1 MDPIFLA
8 FASFGVFVFGISKG
22 GVPGPIAMLAV
33 PVMSFAMSPLQAAG
47 ILLPLLIIMDF
58 SAIYLYWKKWIN
70 NIVKIIIPASII
82 GILFG
87 AFTFQYTNENQIRIV
102 VGVISI
108 IFVFVSFIQRSNLLL
123 KPTNIKGYFWS
134 SIAGYTSFLIHA
146 GNPPINFYMLPLK
159 LDKVSFIGTMTLAF
173 LVINVVKLI
182 PYYYVGL
189 LAPSNLIV
197 SLMLLPLAFVSVL
210 FGYFLQ
216 KKIPEKLFFN
226 IVYVLLFLSGCKLI
240 YDGII

>member
-1 MDPIFLA
+1 MDFTFLA

-33 PVMSFAMSPLQAAG
+33 PVMSFVMSPLQAAG

-70 NIVKIIIPASII
+70 HILKIIIPASIV

-87 AFTFQYTNENQIRIV
+87 TFTFKYTNEDQIRV
-102 VGVISI
+102 MVGIISI
-108 IFVFVSFIQRSNLLL
+108 IFVVVSFIQKSNFLLR
-123 KPTNIKGYFWS
+123 PTKLKGYFWS
-134 SIAGYTSFLIHA
+134 SLAGYTSFLIHA
-146 GNPPINFYMLPLK
+146 GNPPMNFYMLPLK
-159 LDKVSFIGTMTLAF
+159 LNKISFIGTMTLAF

-189 LAPSNLIV
+189 LAPSNLMV
-197 SLMLLPLAFVSVL
+197 SLVLLPLAFVSVL
-210 FGYFLQ
+210 IGYFLQ
-216 KKIPEKLFFN
+216 KRIPEKLFFN
-226 IVYVLLFLSGCKLI
+226 IVYILLFISGTKLI

>member
-1 MDPIFLA
+1 MDPVFLA

-58 SAIYLYWKKWIN
+58 SALYLYWKKWIN
-70 NIVKIIIPASII
+70 KILKIIIPASIV

-87 AFTFQYTNENQIRIV
+87 TYTFKYTNEDQIRLM
-102 VGVISI
+102 VGIISI
-108 IFVFVSFIQRSNLLL
+108 IFVLVSFVQKNNLLL
-123 KPTNIKGYFWS
+123 KPTKLKGYFWS

-146 GNPPINFYMLPLK
+146 GNPPMNFYTLPLK
-159 LDKVSFIGTMTLAF
+159 LDKISFIGTMTMAF

-189 LAPSNLIV
+189 LAPANLIV
-197 SLMLLPLAFVSVL
+197 SLILLPLAFISVL
-210 FGYFLQ
+210 IGYFIQ
-216 KKIPEKLFFN
+216 KRIPEKIFFN
-226 IVYVLLFLSGCKLI
+226 VIYILLFLSGLKLI
-240 YDGII
+240 YDGIV

>member
-1 MDPIFLA
+1 MDPAFLA

-22 GVPGPIAMLAV
+22 GVPGPFAMLAV

-47 ILLPLLIIMDF
+47 ILLPLLVIMDF

-70 NIVKIIIPASII
+70 KILKIIIPASIV

-87 AFTFQYTNENQIRIV
+87 TFTFKYTNEDQIRIM
-102 VGVISI
+102 VGIISI
-108 IFVFVSFIQRSNLLL
+108 IFVLVSFIQKSNSLL
-123 KPTNIKGYFWS
+123 KPTKLKGYFWS

-146 GNPPINFYMLPLK
+146 GNPPMNFYTLPLK
-159 LDKVSFIGTMTLAF
+159 LDKISFIGTLTMSF

-189 LAPSNLIV
+189 LAPANLIV
-197 SLMLLPLAFVSVL
+197 SLILLPLAFISVL
-210 FGYFLQ
+210 IGYFIQ
-216 KKIPEKLFFN
+216 KRIPEKIFF
-226 IVYVLLFLSGCKLI
+226 
-240 YDGII
+240 

>member
-1 MDPIFLA
+1 
-8 FASFGVFVFGISKG
+8 
-22 GVPGPIAMLAV
+22 MLAV
-33 PVMSFAMSPLQAAG
+33 PVMSFVMSPLQAAG

-58 SAIYLYWKKWIN
+58 SAIYLYWKKWLN

-87 AFTFQYTNENQIRIV
+87 TFTFQYTNENQIRIV
-102 VGVISI
+102 VGAISI
-108 IFVFVSFIQRSNLLL
+108 IFVLVSFIQRNNLLL
-123 KPTNIKGYFWS
+123 KPTNLKGYFWS

-226 IVYVLLFLSGCKLI
+226 IVYILLFLSGCKLI
-240 YDGII
+240 FDGVI

>member
-1 MDPIFLA
+1 MDLYFYI
-8 FASFGVFVFGISKG
+8 FASLGVFVFGLSKG

-70 NIVKIIIPASII
+70 SILKIIIPASIV

-87 AFTFQYTNENQIRIV
+87 TFTFQYTNENQIRV
-102 VGVISI
+102 MVGVISI
-108 IFVFVSFIQRSNLLL
+108 IFVLVSFIQKSDFLLR
-123 KPTNIKGYFWS
+123 PTKLKGYFWS
-134 SIAGYTSFLIHA
+134 SVAGYTSFLIHA
-146 GNPPINFYMLPLK
+146 GNPPMNFYTLPLK
-159 LDKVSFIGTMTLAF
+159 LDKISFIGTMTFAF

-189 LAPSNLIV
+189 LAPSNLLV
-197 SLMLLPLAFVSVL
+197 SLILLPLAFVSVL
-210 FGYFLQ
+210 IGFFLQ

-240 YDGII
+240 YDGLI

>member
-1 MDPIFLA
+1 MDPVFLA
-8 FASFGVFVFGISKG
+8 FASFGVFVFGVSKG

-70 NIVKIIIPASII
+70 SILKIIIPASII

-87 AFTFQYTNENQIRIV
+87 TLTFEFTNEDQIRIM
-102 VGVISI
+102 VGTISI
-108 IFVFVSFIQRSNLLL
+108 IFVLVSFIQKNNYLL
-123 KPTNIKGYFWS
+123 KPTKLKGYFWS
-134 SIAGYTSFLIHA
+134 SVAGYTSFLIHA

-159 LDKVSFIGTMTLAF
+159 LDKISFIGTMTLAF
-173 LVINVVKLI
+173 MVINLVKLV
-182 PYYYVGL
+182 PYYFVGL
-189 LAPSNLIV
+189 LAPSNLMI
-197 SLMLLPLAFVSVL
+197 SLYLLPLAFISVL
-210 FGYFLQ
+210 LGYFLQ
-216 KKIPEKLFFN
+216 KRISEKLFFN

>member
-1 MDPIFLA
+1 MDPTFLA

-58 SAIYLYWKKWIN
+58 SAIYLYWKKWLN
-70 NIVKIIIPASII
+70 NIVKIIIPASIV

-87 AFTFQYTNENQIRIV
+87 TFTFHYTNESQIRII
-102 VGVISI
+102 VGTISI
-108 IFVFVSFIQRSNLLL
+108 IFVLVSFIQKNNLLL

-226 IVYVLLFLSGCKLI
+226 IVYILLFLSGCKLI
-240 YDGII
+240 FDGVI

>member
-1 MDPIFLA
+1 MDPTFLA

-58 SAIYLYWKKWIN
+58 SAIYLYWKKWLN

-102 VGVISI
+102 VGAISI
-108 IFVFVSFIQRSNLLL
+108 IFVLVSFIQRNNLLL

-226 IVYVLLFLSGCKLI
+226 IVYILLFLSGCKLI
-240 YDGII
+240 FDGVI

>member
-1 MDPIFLA
+1 MDPTFLA

-58 SAIYLYWKKWIN
+58 SAIYLYWKKWLN

-87 AFTFQYTNENQIRIV
+87 TFTFQYTNENQIRIV
-102 VGVISI
+102 VGAISI
-108 IFVFVSFIQRSNLLL
+108 IFVLVSFIQRNNLLL

-240 YDGII
+240 YDGLV

>member
-1 MDPIFLA
+1 MDPVFLA

-70 NIVKIIIPASII
+70 KILKIIIPASIV

-87 AFTFQYTNENQIRIV
+87 TFTFKYTNEDQIRIM
-102 VGVISI
+102 VGIISI
-108 IFVFVSFIQRSNLLL
+108 IFVLVSFIQKSNSLL
-123 KPTNIKGYFWS
+123 KPTKLKGYFWS

-146 GNPPINFYMLPLK
+146 GNPPMNFYTLPLK
-159 LDKVSFIGTMTLAF
+159 LDKISFIGTMTMAF
-173 LVINVVKLI
+173 LSLI
-182 PYYYVGL
+182 HISEPTRPY
-189 LAPSNLIV
+189 
-197 SLMLLPLAFVSVL
+197 
-210 FGYFLQ
+210 
-216 KKIPEKLFFN
+216 
-226 IVYVLLFLSGCKLI
+226 
-240 YDGII
+240 

>member
-1 MDPIFLA
+1 MNPIFLTY
-8 FASFGVFVFGISKG
+8 ASFGVFVFGISKG

-58 SAIYLYWKKWIN
+58 SAIYLYWKKWISS
-70 NIVKIIIPASII
+70 ILKIIIPASIV

-87 AFTFQYTNENQIRIV
+87 TFTFEYTNENQIRV
-102 VGVISI
+102 MVGVISI
-108 IFVFVSFIQRSNLLL
+108 IFVLVSFIQKSDFLLR
-123 KPTNIKGYFWS
+123 PTKLKGYFWS
-134 SIAGYTSFLIHA
+134 SVAGYTSFLIHA
-146 GNPPINFYMLPLK
+146 GNPPMNFYTLPLK
-159 LDKVSFIGTMTLAF
+159 LDKISFIGTMTFAF

-189 LAPSNLIV
+189 LAPSNLLF
-197 SLMLLPLAFVSVL
+197 SLILLPLAFVSVL
-210 FGYFLQ
+210 IGFFLQ
-216 KKIPEKLFFN
+216 KKIPERLFFN

-240 YDGII
+240 YDGLI

>member
-8 FASFGVFVFGISKG
+8 YASFGVFVFGISKG

-47 ILLPLLIIMDF
+47 VLLPLLIIMDL

-70 NIVKIIIPASII
+70 KILKIIIPASIV

-87 AFTFQYTNENQIRIV
+87 TFTFQYTNEDQIRV
-102 VGVISI
+102 MVGVISI
-108 IFVFVSFIQRSNLLL
+108 IFVLVSFVQKSNFLL
-123 KPTNIKGYFWS
+123 KPTKFKGYFWS
-134 SIAGYTSFLIHA
+134 SVAGYTSFLIHA
-146 GNPPINFYMLPLK
+146 GNPPMNFYTLPLK
-159 LDKVSFIGTMTLAF
+159 LDKISFIGTMTFAF
-173 LVINVVKLI
+173 LVINLVKLI

-189 LAPSNLIV
+189 LAPSNLLV

-240 YDGII
+240 YDGLV

>member
-1 MDPIFLA
+1 MDPVFLA

-58 SAIYLYWKKWIN
+58 SAIYLYWKKWLN
-70 NIVKIIIPASII
+70 NILKIIIPASIV

-87 AFTFQYTNENQIRIV
+87 TFTFKYTNEDQIRIM
-102 VGVISI
+102 VGIISI
-108 IFVFVSFIQRSNLLL
+108 IFVLVSFIQKRNSLL
-123 KPTNIKGYFWS
+123 KPTKLKGYFWS
-134 SIAGYTSFLIHA
+134 SIAGYTSYLIHA
-146 GNPPINFYMLPLK
+146 GNPPMNFYTLPLK
-159 LDKVSFIGTMTLAF
+159 LDKISFIGTMTMAF

-189 LAPSNLIV
+189 LAPANLIV
-197 SLMLLPLAFVSVL
+197 SIILLPLAFISVL
-210 FGYFLQ
+210 IGYFIQ
-216 KKIPEKLFFN
+216 KRIPEKIFFNVFYILLFF
-226 IVYVLLFLSGCKLI
+226 SGLKLI
-240 YDGII
+240 YDGIV